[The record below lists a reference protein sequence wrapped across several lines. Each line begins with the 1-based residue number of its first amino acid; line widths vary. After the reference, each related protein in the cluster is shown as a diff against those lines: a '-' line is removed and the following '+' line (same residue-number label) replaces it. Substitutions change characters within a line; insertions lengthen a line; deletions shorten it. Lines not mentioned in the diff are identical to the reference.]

1 MQLRLLFIFV
11 FILCSFSSR
20 SETYPQV
27 IFDNS
32 LVKGAYARSFVDYMG
47 GSWVENVHRHL
58 LVSDS
63 LFFTPG
69 NALSLKY
76 QSNPA
81 GDWNVLIKYSR
92 QKFHYRVTKDDVL
105 NLKIYVSSTNTEVNH
120 LPKIAIQQGAHQS
133 VGLALAA
140 YIEEYNEN
148 TWLSV
153 KIPVQDFAGLNMDN
167 IISGIILQQQQSSAD
182 LHSIFIDQI
191 EFLPA
196 KYSNAPLTSAAI
208 LSKVTAFGK
217 HIDLQWQVPLTPSI
231 RYVKIYRSTDN
242 KEFTPV
248 AIRPTYMLGCLDYI
262 PLLDKKYYYKIAWVD
277 YNYRESPFSEV
288 KEVEAKEIPEE
299 QLVNLIQFA
308 HINYFVE
315 NYDINSGM
323 YMPFRIKDKATVSV
337 KETGG
342 AILSL
347 LVGVEKGYV
356 SKPMF
361 INRMKRMVDFLLKAQ
376 NNYGFFPAYFD
387 GRKGLPEYL
396 DGEAKYDVMAT
407 SSIIE
412 ALLVTRQY
420 LKGDDPVHV
429 EIRNAITTIW
439 ERINWQQAVLG
450 SDSTVLRS
458 TLNMVDEFNKVKPV
472 WGINQALNTYLLSI
486 ASPKHPLPVESY
498 LNSITHKYEK
508 FQEPITTDSLLID
521 STQVDSLFVEETAE
535 VLPFVTADSL
545 IRMSS
550 YQDTSL
556 YGIQVPFG
564 NLTANLLEIYR
575 PFVTINPKL
584 AKLGELNLY
593 DIVQRYSQI
602 VKRRDNEI
610 GVGISNSDI
619 WGFYHYPDNVGDFR
633 INPAISTASIFVGNV
648 QAKRSLITLYK
659 MFGETLFSEYGFRSW
674 MDLKS
679 DDVSDEYVAANQ
691 AYVAVMLENSKT
703 ELIWKLYQ
711 EIPEIKSA
719 SERIFKN

>member
-1 MQLRLLFIFV
+1 MQLRLLFLFI
-11 FILCSFSSR
+11 FILSSFIGK

-27 IFDNS
+27 VFDNS
-32 LVKGAYARSFVDYMG
+32 LVKGAYARSYVDYTG
-47 GSWVENVHRHL
+47 GSWVENVQRHL

-63 LFFTPG
+63 LYFTPG

-76 QSNPA
+76 QSNPS

-105 NLKIYVSSTNTEVNH
+105 NFKIYVASPNTEVNH

-133 VGLALAA
+133 IDLALEA
-140 YIEEYNEN
+140 YIEDYNEN

-153 KIPVQDFAGLNMDN
+153 KIPVKDFSGLNMEN
-167 IISGIILQQQQSSAD
+167 IISGIILKQHNSSVEQ
-182 LHSIFIDQI
+182 HSLFIDQI

-196 KYSNAPLTSAAI
+196 KYSTAPLTSAAV

-242 KEFTPV
+242 KEFVPV
-248 AIRPTYMLGCLDYI
+248 AIRPTYMLGCLDYV

-277 YNYRESPFSEV
+277 FNYRESPFSEV
-288 KEVEAKEIPEE
+288 KEVEAKEISEE
-299 QLVNLIQFA
+299 QLINLIQFA

-361 INRMKRMVDFLLKAQ
+361 VNRMKRIVDFLLKAQ
-376 NNYGFFPAYFD
+376 NNNGFFPAYFD
-387 GRKGLPEYL
+387 GRKNLPEYL
-396 DGEAKYDVMAT
+396 DGEAKYDVLAT

-412 ALLVTRQY
+412 ALLVIRQY
-420 LKGDDPVHV
+420 LKGEDPVHT
-429 EIRNAITTIW
+429 EIRNGITTLW
-439 ERINWQQAVLG
+439 ERVNWQQAVL
-450 SDSTVLRS
+450 STDSTVLRA

-472 WGINQALNTYLLSI
+472 WGINQSLNTYLLSV
-486 ASPKHPLPVESY
+486 ASPKHALPVESY
-498 LNSITHKYEK
+498 MNSVNHKYEK
-508 FQEPITTDSLLID
+508 YQEPLLTDSLLTDSALID
-521 STQVDSLFVEETAE
+521 SIITGEFVDSLAFVN
-535 VLPFVTADSL
+535 ADSL
-545 IRMSS
+545 VRISS
-550 YQDTSL
+550 RQDTSL
-556 YGIQVPFG
+556 YGVQVPFG
-564 NLTANLLEIYR
+564 NLTSNLLDIYR
-575 PFVTINPKL
+575 PFVTLNPKL
-584 AKLGELNLY
+584 ANLGDLNLY
-593 DIVQRYSQI
+593 DVVQRYSQI

-610 GVGISNSDI
+610 GVGISNADI
-619 WGFYHYPDNVGDFR
+619 WGFYHHPDNIGDFR
-633 INPAISTASIFVGNV
+633 INPAISTASIFVGQV
-648 QAKRSLITLYK
+648 QAKRSLISLYK
-659 MFGETLFSEYGFRSW
+659 LFGETLFTEYGFRSW

-691 AYVAVMLENSKT
+691 AYVAVMLENAKT

-719 SERIFKN
+719 TERIFKN